1 MIVGIYNR
9 TLDFKSLLESHVFQ
23 REIMRVRINSVST
36 FKKRFDSMIKQ

>member
-23 REIMRVRINSVST
+23 REIIRVRINSISA
-36 FKKRFDSMIKQ
+36 FKKKFDSMIR